1 MVRIACE
8 IVAISLTLAATVGPR
23 VAGAVCASGVS
34 CPADGCCA
42 SSTAVCN
49 VEFED
54 CCNSGKLCGK
64 GTVCCTN
71 ATDTCC
77 DVGGSSQCCAAGTSC
92 TADGSCVPNTPTATP
107 TVTPTLT
114 PTSTPTATPTNT
126 PVPQGG
132 ACSTPSQC
140 GTGFCANGVC
150 CNSACTDPLMR
161 CNLAGQVGT
170 CARAAASAP
179 TLTPWGLFAASMLL
193 AGIAGLALRRRM
205 RGR

>member
-1 MVRIACE
+1 MARITTIGACVALALITTGSVNAVRAQNVCCLFECNGGLSECLGLVSAGSCGGTCDQICSASGCSSASE
-8 IVAISLTLAATVGPR
+8 ASCPGAETVGCGG
-23 VAGAVCASGVS
+23 GAA
-34 CPADGCCA
+34 
-42 SSTAVCN
+42 
-49 VEFED
+49 
-54 CCNSGKLCGK
+54 
-64 GTVCCTN
+64 
-71 ATDTCC
+71 
-77 DVGGSSQCCAAGTSC
+77 
-92 TADGSCVPNTPTATP
+92 CVPTCGS
-107 TVTPTLT
+107 TVT

-205 RGR
+205 RS